1 MDRQAWIA
9 IILCVAGLI
18 GWQVYTLQHPQPVRA
33 RVAASP
39 TPLPSAAPQTANK
52 SAAPAAS
59 ATPQPNEVAATPT
72 PAPFVEKT
80 ASLQNADLQ
89 LRLTNRGGGIA
100 EAVLPKHKAESGQ
113 PVRLNAANRVPIGAI
128 LEKPADP
135 QLAEFTVVPGA
146 AGSVQFER
154 ALPGGV
160 TLRKIFTLPA
170 PPNEKDNYVAK
181 LEVAFQNN
189 GSAAYTNP
197 GYFLAVGSAA
207 PIHRNDMPNYTR
219 ATWCI
224 DGKAKYTDVSSFA
237 AQNYPLVGI
246 QKRAA
251 EEYHTEPLAGAEW
264 LGVSNQFFVTLITP
278 LTTKATSVWSTR
290 YEAGKTAKG
299 DPEYGIESAMGLPGF
314 TVQPGKSEIVQ
325 FQLYLGP
332 KLYHRLAQLTH
343 DEAEI
348 MDFGLWKLV
357 SQALLNM
364 MNLIHG
370 FVGNYAVAILI
381 LTAIIKLL
389 LWPLQTKA
397 NKSMRR
403 MSALSPKMQELK
415 EKYKDD
421 PTKMNAEVM
430 RLYKDYGVNPVSGCL
445 PMLIQIPI
453 FFGLFTMLR
462 QAVELRNASFL
473 WVHDLSQPDTVGA
486 YPRARLAAEYS
497 PVDHGRDESLADAAH
512 AEERRRD
519 AAAGDDVHAAHF
531 RGLLLQFC
539 GGARFV
545 LYNPEPLHDSAVVPE
560 PEPTVAEAG
569 EGDPAG
575 EAERKSTLMST
586 EAAPKANAKE
596 LLDTMLGY
604 LGFVVQI
611 EAVEAEGHNPTL
623 QIYTE
628 EADRLIGP
636 EGETLDAIQF
646 LLNRVLQSKDAD
658 APKWVVDCEMYRSMR
673 EDKIVHQVRQLA
685 ERVRASGR
693 PLQLEP
699 MNSYERRIVHE
710 AFKDDP
716 DIGTWSPSDSARIK
730 QITLIKRPPKKEA
743 E

>member
-9 IILCVAGLI
+9 VVLCVAGLI
-18 GWQVYTLQHPQPVRA
+18 GWQVYSLQHPRPLPA

-39 TPLPSAAPQTANK
+39 TPLASAVPKVSEKAAPG
-52 SAAPAAS
+52 AAE
-59 ATPQPNEVAATPT
+59 TPQPNEPLATPT
-72 PAPFVEKT
+72 PASFVEKT

-100 EAVLPKHKAESGQ
+100 EAVLPKHKAENGQ
-113 PVRLNAANRVPIGAI
+113 PLRLNAANRVPIGAI

-135 QLAEFTVVPGA
+135 QLAEFTVLPEA
-146 AGSVQFER
+146 TGSVRFER
-154 ALPGGV
+154 ALAGGV

-170 PPNEKDNYVAK
+170 PPNEKDNYVAQ
-181 LEVAFQNN
+181 LEVDFQNN

-197 GYFLAVGSAA
+197 GYFLALGSAA
-207 PIHRNDMPNYTR
+207 PIHHNDMPNYTR

-237 AQNYPLVGI
+237 AQNYPIVGI

-251 EEYHTEPLAGAEW
+251 EEYHSEPLAGAEW

-278 LTTKATSVWSTR
+278 LTTKATSAWATR
-290 YEAGKTAKG
+290 YEAGKTTKG
-299 DPEYGIESAMGLPGF
+299 ESEYGIESAMGLPGF
-314 TVQPGKSEIVQ
+314 TVPPGQSQIVK

-370 FVGNYAVAILI
+370 LVGNYAVAILI

-430 RLYKDYGVNPVSGCL
+430 KLYKDYGVNPVSGCL
-445 PMLIQIPI
+445 PMMIQIPI

-473 WVHDLSQPDTVGA
+473 WVHDLSQPDTVAHIPGLGW
-486 YPRARLAAEYS
+486 PLNILPLIMAATNLWLMQLTPKS
-497 PVDHGRDESLADAAH
+497 GDATQQ
-512 AEERRRD
+512 RVMMFMPLIFVVFCYNF
-519 AAAGDDVHAAHF
+519 AAALA
-531 RGLLLQFC
+531 
-539 GGARFV
+539 
-545 LYNPEPLHDSAVVPE
+545 LY
-560 PEPTVAEAG
+560 
-569 EGDPAG
+569 
-575 EAERKSTLMST
+575 
-586 EAAPKANAKE
+586 
-596 LLDTMLGY
+596 
-604 LGFVVQI
+604 
-611 EAVEAEGHNPTL
+611 
-623 QIYTE
+623 YTTQN
-628 EADRLIGP
+628 LFTI
-636 EGETLDAIQF
+636 
-646 LLNRVLQSKDAD
+646 
-658 APKWVVDCEMYRSMR
+658 
-673 EDKIVHQVRQLA
+673 
-685 ERVRASGR
+685 
-693 PLQLEP
+693 LQLYQNRNQPLPKLEKVNQP
-699 MNSYERRIVHE
+699 
-710 AFKDDP
+710 A
-716 DIGTWSPSDSARIK
+716 
-730 QITLIKRPPKKEA
+730 KRKGKGR
-743 E
+743 

>member
-9 IILCVAGLI
+9 VCLCIAGLI
-18 GWQVYTLQHPQPVRA
+18 GWQIYTLQHPRPLPA
-33 RVAASP
+33 RVVASP
-39 TPLPSAAPQTANK
+39 TPMASAVPKAGT
-52 SAAPAAS
+52 PAAS
-59 ATPQPNEVAATPT
+59 PAASTAPQPNEPVATPT
-72 PAPFVEKT
+72 PAPFADKIAT
-80 ASLQNADLQ
+80 LQNGDLQ

-100 EAVLPKHKAESGQ
+100 EAVLPKHKAENGQ
-113 PVRLNAANRVPIGAI
+113 PLRLNAADRVPIGAI

-135 QLAEFTVVPGA
+135 QLAEFTVVPA
-146 AGSVQFER
+146 KAGSVQFER
-154 ALPGGV
+154 TLPRGV

-170 PPNEKDNYVAK
+170 PPNEKDNYVAQ
-181 LEVAFQNN
+181 LEVEFQNK
-189 GSAAYTNP
+189 GAAAYTNP
-197 GYFLAVGSAA
+197 GYFLALGSAA

-237 AQNYPLVGI
+237 AQSYPIVGI

-251 EEYHTEPLAGAEW
+251 EQYHSEPLAGAEW
-264 LGVSNQFFVTLITP
+264 IGVSNQFFVTLITP

-290 YEAGKTAKG
+290 YEAGKTSKG

-314 TVQPGKSEIVQ
+314 TVPPGHSEIVK
-325 FQLYLGP
+325 FQLYIGP

-430 RLYKDYGVNPVSGCL
+430 KLYKDYGVNPVSGCL

-473 WVHDLSQPDTVGA
+473 WVHDLSQPDTVAHIPGLGW
-486 YPRARLAAEYS
+486 PVNILPLIMAATNLWLMQLTPKS
-497 PVDHGRDESLADAAH
+497 GDATQQ
-512 AEERRRD
+512 RVMMFMPLIFVVFCYNF
-519 AAAGDDVHAAHF
+519 AAALA
-531 RGLLLQFC
+531 
-539 GGARFV
+539 
-545 LYNPEPLHDSAVVPE
+545 LY
-560 PEPTVAEAG
+560 
-569 EGDPAG
+569 
-575 EAERKSTLMST
+575 
-586 EAAPKANAKE
+586 
-596 LLDTMLGY
+596 
-604 LGFVVQI
+604 
-611 EAVEAEGHNPTL
+611 
-623 QIYTE
+623 YTTQN
-628 EADRLIGP
+628 LFTI
-636 EGETLDAIQF
+636 
-646 LLNRVLQSKDAD
+646 
-658 APKWVVDCEMYRSMR
+658 
-673 EDKIVHQVRQLA
+673 
-685 ERVRASGR
+685 
-693 PLQLEP
+693 LQLYQNRNQPLPKLEKVNQP
-699 MNSYERRIVHE
+699 
-710 AFKDDP
+710 A
-716 DIGTWSPSDSARIK
+716 
-730 QITLIKRPPKKEA
+730 KRKGKGR
-743 E
+743 